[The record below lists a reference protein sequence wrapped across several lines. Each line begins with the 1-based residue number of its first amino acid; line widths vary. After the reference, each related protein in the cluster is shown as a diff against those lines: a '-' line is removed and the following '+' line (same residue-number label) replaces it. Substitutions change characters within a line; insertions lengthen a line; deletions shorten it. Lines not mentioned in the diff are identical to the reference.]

1 MHDPRATAA
10 RVARL
15 ATVDPDGRPN
25 LVPIVFAVEGDTLY
39 SAVDQKPKRS
49 MRLQRIVNARH
60 RREVTVLIDHYEE
73 DWNRLWWIRF
83 RGRAR
88 VLETGEE
95 RERAIALLR
104 EKYPQYRRAVPR
116 GVVLAIDLIEIR
128 TWSPFESDPIH
139 QGRRETQARR
149 HVQDE
154 R

>member
-104 EKYPQYRRAVPR
+104 EKYPQYRRAAPR